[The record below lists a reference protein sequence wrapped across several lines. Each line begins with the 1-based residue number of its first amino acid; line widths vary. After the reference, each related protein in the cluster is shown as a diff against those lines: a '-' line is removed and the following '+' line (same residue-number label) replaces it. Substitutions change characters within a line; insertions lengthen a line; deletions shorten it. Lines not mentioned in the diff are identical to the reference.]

1 MIGKAGA
8 AKIKV
13 EQSDPSGN
21 FGSALPRLEM
31 TFKEFLDKISAGDQN
46 LYLTTQYDD
55 DDEEE
60 EEEESK
66 EEEENVDFVKK
77 EVLKQLFAPPSNQLA
92 EDIPFRPALMGNL
105 IPAQFNMWMGN
116 SKAGTSTGLHHD
128 FQDNLY
134 LLLRGEKQFTVICPS
149 EAQNVYTHG
158 QIEKVHPN
166 GYIKYKGV
174 PESRADGAPLAD
186 VILNKMSE
194 IEEAIVKLEEEGAET
209 EEMDKLEEQKN
220 ELISQL
226 EKAHGDLGEE
236 DEDED
241 EDENKENKEKKDKKE
256 PNHFCRVPTPVLHG
270 KEKSN
275 EFPLISNINKFTFTL
290 QPNQMLYLPTGW
302 FHEVFSKSV
311 GSDPKKPG
319 HFAFNFWCHAPTTSS
334 FEKPYED
341 DWWFQNWDSTE
352 AVLRGDF
359 KVVQLPEGEEDDEEE
374 EEEPVLA
381 PPNKRRKF

>member
-1 MIGKAGA
+1 MENTVVQYNGFRPPANWKIATIPANTAPEVFFKDYVCTRTPVIINGLITDEKFKGHLWDNEYLIGKAGA

-241 EDENKENKEKKDKKE
+241 EDEE
-256 PNHFCRVPTPVLHG
+256 
-270 KEKSN
+270 
-275 EFPLISNINKFTFTL
+275 
-290 QPNQMLYLPTGW
+290 
-302 FHEVFSKSV
+302 
-311 GSDPKKPG
+311 
-319 HFAFNFWCHAPTTSS
+319 
-334 FEKPYED
+334 
-341 DWWFQNWDSTE
+341 
-352 AVLRGDF
+352 
-359 KVVQLPEGEEDDEEE
+359 EEDDEVQIIRPAE
-374 EEEPVLA
+374 
-381 PPNKRRKF
+381 KRKKIE